1 MISDAYLMDNMEYMA
16 TIPDKWFSLA
26 ICDPPYGIDVA
37 KMAYTQED
45 NRPVKQKNGATLRVK
60 KLKYK
65 HGDWDKSPPPQEYF
79 DEVCRISKAQIIFGI
94 EYFEWVGVGS
104 GRIKWIKGVPEGVS
118 FKGYELAYCSLIYD
132 EVELPL
138 LWAGMFQAKSLSDPM
153 IQQGNKQLN
162 EKRIHPT
169 HKPVMLYDSIYRDYL
184 PQGGR
189 VFDPNLGGGSSR
201 IAADKAGNIDF
212 YATEIDPDYF
222 ADQEKRF
229 RQYKSQ
235 LTLKF

>member
-1 MISDAYLMDNMEYMA
+1 MKYAEY
-16 TIPDKWFSLA
+16 
-26 ICDPPYGIDVA
+26 
-37 KMAYTQED
+37 Q
-45 NRPVKQKNGATLRVK
+45 
-60 KLKYK
+60 
-65 HGDWDKSPPPQEYF
+65 
-79 DEVCRISKAQIIFGI
+79 KAQIIFGI

-169 HKPVMLYDSIYRDYL
+169 HKPVMLYDSIYR
-184 PQGGR
+184 
-189 VFDPNLGGGSSR
+189 VICLGGSLIKISLV
-201 IAADKAGNIDF
+201 K
-212 YATEIDPDYF
+212 EVC
-222 ADQEKRF
+222 
-229 RQYKSQ
+229 
-235 LTLKF
+235 